1 MAALSTQFPTLLDL
15 AKISDPDGKIATV
28 VEILNQE
35 NAILEDMVWQEG
47 NLPTGHRTTIRTGI
61 PAPTWRKLYSGVQP
75 NKSTTIQVTDN
86 CGMLEA
92 YAEVD
97 KALADLNGNKAA
109 WRLSED
115 RAHIE
120 GMYQELAS
128 TLFFGNDSVDEAEF
142 TGLAARFNS
151 LSAANAE
158 NIITGGAAGGQTD
171 NNSIWLVA
179 WSPNTV
185 HGIIP
190 KGSTAGL
197 QVNDK
202 GQVTIEDASGGS
214 NTGRMEAYRTHYRW
228 DCGLSVRDWRYVVRI
243 PNIDKSTLTKDASSG
258 ADLPDLMFQAMR
270 RLPSMGLG
278 KPVFYMSRDMLTF
291 LQRQLSYKTKDS
303 SLMVENVGGVLTDKF
318 HGIPIRRVDVLAADE
333 AQVS

>member
-35 NAILEDMVWQEG
+35 NAILEDMVWVEG
-47 NLPTGHRTTIRTGI
+47 NLPTGHMTTIRTGI
-61 PAPTWRKLYSGVQP
+61 PAPTWRRMYQGVQP
-75 NKSTTIQVTDN
+75 NKSTTVQVTDN

-97 KALADLNGNKAA
+97 KALADLNGASAA
-109 WRLSED
+109 WRLSEE
-115 RAHIE
+115 RSHIE
-120 GMYQELAS
+120 GMYQEMAQ
-128 TLFFGNDSVDEAEF
+128 TLFFGNDGVDEAEF
-142 TGLAARFNS
+142 TGLAPRFNS
-151 LSAANAE
+151 TSAANAE
-158 NIITGGAAGGQTD
+158 NVLDGGSAVGQTD
-171 NNSIWLVA
+171 NNSIWLVS
-179 WSPNTV
+179 WGPNTA

-190 KGSTAGL
+190 KGSKAGL
-197 QVNDK
+197 QVTDK

-214 NTGRMEAYRTHYRW
+214 NTGRMEAYRTHFSW
-228 DCGLSVRDWRYVVRI
+228 SCGLTVRDWRYIVRI
-243 PNIDKSTLTKDASSG
+243 ANIDKSTLTKDASSG
-258 ADLPDLMFQAMR
+258 ADLPDLMFQALR

-291 LQRQLSYKTKDS
+291 LQRQTSAKVKESTLTTS
-303 SLMVENVGGVLTDKF
+303 MVGGILTDMY

-333 AQVS
+333 ARVA

>member
-1 MAALSTQFPTLLDL
+1 MAALSTLFPTLLDL

-47 NLPTGHRTTIRTGI
+47 NLPTGHRTTTRTGI
-61 PAPTWRKLYSGVQP
+61 PAPTWRKLYQGVQP

-92 YAEVD
+92 YGEVD
-97 KALADLNGNKAA
+97 KALADLNGNSAA
-109 WRLSED
+109 WRLQEE

-128 TLFFGNDSVDEAEF
+128 TLFFGNDSIDEAEF
-142 TGLAARFNS
+142 TGLSPRFNS

-158 NIITGGAAGGQTD
+158 NIIDGGSAGGQTD
-171 NNSIWLVA
+171 NTSIWLVA
-179 WSPNTV
+179 WGPNTA

-190 KGSTAGL
+190 KGSKAGL
-197 QVNDK
+197 QVTDK

-228 DCGLSVRDWRYVVRI
+228 DVGLSVRDWRYVVRI

-258 ADLPDLMFQAMR
+258 ADLNDLMFQAIR

-278 KPVFYMSRDMLTF
+278 KPVFYMSRNTLTF
-291 LQRQLSYKTKDS
+291 LMRQSSAKLKDS
-303 SLMVENVGGVLTDKF
+303 SLTIGNLGGVMTDMF
-318 HGIPIRRVDVLAADE
+318 HGVPIRRVDALAADE
-333 AQVS
+333 ARVA